1 MSKPVRDGE
10 RVTLTQYE
18 RLPSDDQYYHEVSRG
33 LLVREPRPGA
43 EHSWI
48 AGKIYRALSSFVER
62 HGLGIVL
69 MEAGFRLADEPLT
82 LRGPDVA
89 FVAAARVPAQLP
101 AGFLATAPDLA
112 IEVLSPS
119 NRARTINERIR
130 DYFEAGTDE
139 VWIIQPKTRT
149 AVVHKPA
156 EEIRLLRETDTL
168 STPLLP
174 GFELRLAE
182 VLP

>member
-1 MSKPVRDGE
+1 MSRPARGK
-10 RVTLTQYE
+10 RVTLTEYE

-48 AGKIYRALSSFVER
+48 AGKIYRALSSFMDR
-62 HGLGIVL
+62 HRLGIVL
-69 MEAGFRLADEPLT
+69 MEAGFRLADDPLT

-89 FVAAARVPAQLP
+89 FVAQARVPARLP

-119 NRARTINERIR
+119 NRAGIINDRIR
-130 DYFEAGTDE
+130 DYFDAGTSE

-156 EEIRLLRETDTL
+156 DEIRLFHETDTL

-174 GFELRLAE
+174 GFELKLTE